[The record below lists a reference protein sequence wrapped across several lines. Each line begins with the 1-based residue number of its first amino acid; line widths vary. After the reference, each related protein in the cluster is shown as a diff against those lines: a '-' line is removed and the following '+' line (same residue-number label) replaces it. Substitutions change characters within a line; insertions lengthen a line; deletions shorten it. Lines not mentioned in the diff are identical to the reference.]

1 MLLKDYLTSM
11 VSFQVP
17 DATISCILELR
28 GATTATEFSSSDLKT
43 AELSLADV
51 LMYGATLPS
60 SKSGAKDADGGWSHS
75 EGSVSISDNDKAGFR
90 SRSLALYSKY
100 GEKFASNIGIKLTNL
115 NGTAYRRC

>member
-1 MLLKDYLTSM
+1 MLLKDYLVNM

-28 GATTATEFSSSDLKT
+28 GATVSTVFSSSDLKT

-60 SKSGAKDADGGWSHS
+60 SKSGVKDSDGGWSHS
-75 EGSVSISDNDKAGFR
+75 EGAISISASDKAGFR
-90 SRSLALYSKY
+90 KRAFSIYAKY
-100 GEKFASNIGIKLTNL
+100 GETVADNSGITLCNL
-115 NGTAYRRC
+115 NGVPYRRC